1 MPCSSP
7 EDLSDPGIEPMSSA
21 LVGGFFTTVP
31 PGKPIEFKDRAAQ
44 MCMELPGELVKCESD
59 PDGLGQELAP
69 SPQGCAGAGHR
80 ADLDW

>member
-1 MPCSSP
+1 
-7 EDLSDPGIEPMSSA
+7 MSSA

-69 SPQGCAGAGHR
+69 SSQGCAGAGHR